1 MLSLLTN
8 NPSLTAQQNLNASGN
23 ALNTAITRL
32 SSGKR
37 INSPSDDP
45 AGLAITTSMQTQING
60 LNQGVKNANA
70 AVSVVSTATTGLQ
83 VITNALQSIQ
93 TLAFEAVGGTE
104 SPQNQQALQKTVAQE
119 IQEINQTAQG
129 TSYNGITL
137 LTGTNGILNI
147 QIGATLGDTVS
158 LDLSQ
163 GVSAASLGG
172 GFVQAG
178 NTLSTI
184 SGLNLNANGTEYTG
198 AAGTHGAITSI
209 SINSN
214 GTGGFTFT
222 DQNGI
227 ALSSAATAALFSTT
241 TTNGFGALSVNSS
254 GALSTTTEINTISAA
269 VAAGSGAAQGTVF
282 GTISGISIDPNTGLN
297 ASANT
302 PGAITSVTVEANGS
316 GGLEYFDQ
324 NNQQIQAS
332 AVSGLFNVTSNAS
345 NVATAIGFAAAPTS
359 TIGSTSTG
367 AQPANSSLAN
377 VNTLNQPTSV
387 ADIDIS
393 TTTGANNAIN
403 VINNALA
410 AISNL
415 QASFGAAQTH
425 FNDVAQSQQEE
436 STDATTAQGQIADA
450 DFAAETAN
458 LSSAQVLQ
466 KAGISVLAQANSL
479 QQNVLTL
486 LQNL

>member
-8 NPSLTAQQNLNASGN
+8 NPSLTAQQNLNSSGN

-37 INSPSDDP
+37 INDPSDDP
-45 AGLAITTSMQTQING
+45 AGLAISTSMQTQINA
-60 LNQGVKNANA
+60 LNQGVQNANA
-70 AVSVVSTATTGLQ
+70 AVSLVSTATTGLA
-83 VITNALQSIQ
+83 VIANALQSIQ
-93 TLAFEAVGGTE
+93 TLAFEAAGGTL
-104 SPQNQQALQKTVAQE
+104 STSNQQALQKTVAQE
-119 IQEINQTAQG
+119 IEEVNQTAQG
-129 TSYNGITL
+129 TSYNGLSL
-137 LTGTNGILNI
+137 LTGQSGILNI
-147 QIGATLGDTVS
+147 QIGAAIGDTVG

-198 AAGTHGAITSI
+198 PAGTQGAITSI
-209 SINSN
+209 NVVSN

-227 ALSSAATAALFSTT
+227 AISSAASAALFSTT
-241 TTNGFGALSVNSS
+241 TTNGFGSLSVNSS
-254 GALSTTTEINTISAA
+254 GALSLTNEIATISSA

-282 GTISGISIDPNTGLN
+282 GTISGIHIDPKSGLN
-297 ASANT
+297 ASSTT
-302 PGAITSVTVEANGS
+302 PGAITSVTVEANGT

-324 NNQQIQAS
+324 NNNQLNAS
-332 AVSGLFNVTSNAS
+332 AVAGLFNTTTNAS
-345 NVATAIGFAAAPTS
+345 GVSTAIGFATQPTS
-359 TIGSTSTG
+359 TIGSTSTA
-367 AQPANSSLAN
+367 AQPATTSLSA

-387 ADIDIS
+387 AAIDIS

-425 FNDVAQSQQEE
+425 FSDVAQSQQEE
-436 STDATTAQGQIADA
+436 STDATTAQGGILDA
-450 DFAAETAN
+450 NFASETAN
-458 LSSAQVLQ
+458 LSSAQTLQ
-466 KAGISVLAQANSL
+466 RAGIAVLAQANSL
-479 QQNVLTL
+479 QQNVLQL
-486 LQNL
+486 LQ